1 MPHEHKSN
9 LTIIKE
15 EAQEQNLVVK
25 IKKQIERVGTNEIYN
40 CNFKKSTYII
50 DG

>member
-15 EAQEQNLVVK
+15 EAQEQNSVVK
-25 IKKQIERVGTNEIYN
+25 IKKTNR
-40 CNFKKSTYII
+40 KSWNK
-50 DG
+50 

>member
-15 EAQEQNLVVK
+15 EAQEQNSMVK
-25 IKKQIERVGTNEIYN
+25 IKKQIERVGIFDLYN
-40 CNFKKSTYII
+40 CNFKKCTYY
-50 DG
+50 

>member
-15 EAQEQNLVVK
+15 EVQEQNLVVK
-25 IKKQIERVGTNEIYN
+25 IKKTNRKGWNI
-40 CNFKKSTYII
+40 
-50 DG
+50 

>member
-9 LTIIKE
+9 LTIIEE

-25 IKKQIERVGTNEIYN
+25 KNKKNRKGWNR
-40 CNFKKSTYII
+40 
-50 DG
+50 

>member
-15 EAQEQNLVVK
+15 EAQEQNSVVK
-25 IKKQIERVGTNEIYN
+25 IIKKQIERVEIDDLYN
-40 CNFKKSTYII
+40 CNFKKFTYY
-50 DG
+50 